1 MIECTTLIF
10 RIVVTS
16 GNHARSCRI
25 HEIRCETAAYSM
37 ASSQAD
43 LQGTS
48 CTSLPPVVFIT
59 VGRLSNISG
68 GYIFGLAVVN
78 GLRALGHAV
87 DVWELE
93 PSHPLL
99 VKGTAATAF
108 EKGAD
113 SAAGVA
119 WCEVLTSMYGC

>member
-1 MIECTTLIF
+1 MT
-10 RIVVTS
+10 
-16 GNHARSCRI
+16 
-25 HEIRCETAAYSM
+25 
-37 ASSQAD
+37 
-43 LQGTS
+43 
-48 CTSLPPVVFIT
+48 LPPVVFIT
-59 VGRLSNISG
+59 VGRLTNISG

-108 EKGAD
+108 EKGVDGVPGAGGETRTPPPPSTPPPPQQAEPQEEEEQQEEEEGEAPLMRESD
-113 SAAGVA
+113 AMAQYSTLSAGTV
-119 WCEVLTSMYGC
+119 VVRP